1 MYIKKLTLSHFGKFH
16 KKEVTFGPGINV
28 IYGENEAGKSTIHS
42 FMRGIFFGIDKPRGR
57 AGKEDI
63 YTKYQPVD
71 TPASYEGSMEFSY
84 GQKEYRLY
92 RRFYQKEKACQL
104 VDLTL
109 GRELKDWNGEI
120 SSLIPGLSES
130 SYRNTISIGQLRA
143 RTDAELATEVRNYIA
158 NLTTTKASEVDVSK
172 ALAILNEKKRFLDNR
187 DTGLRL
193 QRLSEEIEELLQQ
206 ERQME
211 ENTKTLKVLMNRQ
224 SEQEQEYQTRYR
236 KEIQPLLQKAGELPA
251 ILQKYRMFEELQ
263 KDILH
268 LKGKLEELKKQ
279 IHSSHSEA
287 ELSELEKQTV
297 EVEELIK
304 KQRDLEEEVKKSKAI
319 LQEIE
324 QESRRNR
331 KKGIIPLILGVLLC
345 LIPLGSSAMRT
356 GAGIAVIGMGII
368 YYLIRAEH
376 IEKRKHAA
384 EQEQGDHE
392 KQNFLLGS
400 RMKEI
405 LIRNHSIDA
414 VSLRNK
420 YNELMRQSLLRENV
434 RSEEKECAR
443 LVSEKEDKQQHLIY
457 DIQNYMKNFM
467 NQTEVSV
474 TGMRELEEQVREQV
488 QEFDDIKQEYE
499 DKKVQL
505 TIQIDRL
512 QQSLQEI
519 SDHENLLEDKQK
531 EYKEIIELQK
541 EERTEQEAVLLAI
554 QAIKELSVQI
564 HDSFGVELSRNVS
577 AQMREITGGRYEEVL
592 VDENLNIKVL
602 YENQYLPMERL
613 SIGTIEQ
620 LYFALRLAIAELM
633 FNRMSMTIIMD
644 DSFAFY
650 DDKRMEA
657 VLKLLAEKKD
667 NQILIFTCHHREA
680 ECLTRLRIPYT
691 YVEI

>member
-16 KKEVTFGPGINV
+16 KKEITFDPGINV

-84 GQKEYRLY
+84 GEKEYRLY

-120 SSLIPGLSES
+120 GSLIPGLSES

-143 RTDAELATEVRNYIA
+143 RTDAELATEVRNFIA

-172 ALAILNEKKRFLDNR
+172 ALAILNEKKRSLDNR
-187 DTGLRL
+187 DTGLR
-193 QRLSEEIEELLQQ
+193 QQKLSEEIEELLQQ
-206 ERQME
+206 ERQLE
-211 ENTKTLKVLMNRQ
+211 ENTKTLKVLRNQQR
-224 SEQEQEYQTRYR
+224 EQEQEYQTRYR

-279 IHSSHSEA
+279 IHNSHSEA

-304 KQRDLEEEVKKSKAI
+304 KQRALEEEVKKSKAI

-331 KKGIIPLILGVLLC
+331 KKGIIPLILGVILC

-368 YYLIRAEH
+368 YHLIKAEH
-376 IEKRKHAA
+376 IEKRKHVA

-414 VSLRNK
+414 MSLRNK
-420 YNELMRQSLLRENV
+420 YNELMRQSLLRDNV

-467 NQTEVSV
+467 NQTEVSA
-474 TGMRELEEQVREQV
+474 TGMRQLEEQVREQV
-488 QEFDDIKQEYE
+488 QEFDDIKREYE
-499 DKKVQL
+499 EKKVQL

-564 HDSFGVELSRNVS
+564 HDSFGVELSRKVS

-633 FNRMSMTIIMD
+633 FNGMNMTIIMD

-657 VLKLLAEKKD
+657 VLKLLAEKKE
-667 NQILIFTCHHREA
+667 NQILIFTCHRREA
-680 ECLTRLRIPYT
+680 ECLTRLRILYT